1 MVGTGSGPL
10 DVVIVYGFDST
21 NNATPPF
28 YRVDKIFWMVQEKML
43 RNAVGSRPG
52 RLGYVHFWRPNT
64 YTSDMKVVDSGDV
77 EGRGYRTSPI
87 WKRPS
92 CEKKMASGMSE
103 AQKLIGDT
111 RDAVIVF
118 FSDGLV
124 HMGDYFDGAEDFK
137 AQVPVHTFTLGGDG
151 YNQSLRT
158 IAANS
163 AGGTFNPVP
172 VPEHPR
178 ESAAFSG
185 LLDNILTNSGEDMPP
200 PREEVSNI
208 GLVTLDAP
216 KYSRDDVGLTEET
229 LTVGLELKATT
240 FAAAREGLDLV
251 AVLDVST
258 SMEDKMA
265 RLKKAMKF
273 VIMKLTDKDRLSIVT
288 FSDQGRVLTNLR
300 SMTPAAQAELGAIVD
315 GLKEGGNTNI
325 TDGLEKGL
333 GVIAGRKYKD
343 GDRTPNVFLMS
354 DGEQNR
360 GGDAGQVKL
369 PDEVAVYT
377 FGFGSGADH
386 ALLGKIAK
394 KSAGGTFSSCP
405 DGSNLSSP
413 FAKLV
418 GGLTTIVAQNVQLT
432 LKSVPKEVASMDV
445 ASGIDYD
452 MKTTQVDD
460 KNEKKITIFFGTLFS
475 GESRKVIVKFA
486 LNARNP
492 KDIKGKK
499 KRYDAIIA
507 VAQHKYTAQMEEK
520 KQAAENITIRRTSKP
535 SPGLSADSAEL
546 QAEEVRQ
553 QVAVAVPQARELSD
567 AGDLVGARY
576 KLQDSLNAL
585 ENVALDSRDREN
597 MVRVLRDELLK
608 LIKLMANEQDYKTL
622 GRPYALAVESS
633 HGRQRAAGKGEE
645 EKDDQPVYL
654 YDTARMKT
662 CSKQAK
668 DFEENKIDR
677 VPSAADDD
685 KEELDA
691 NPYAKDAAPIA
702 MHLDNAIKALQ
713 ALRKILVPSA

>member
-1 MVGTGSGPL
+1 MAITRASAPSRPTRPAGRL
-10 DVVIVYGFDST
+10 
-21 NNATPPF
+21 TPFPS
-28 YRVDKIFWMVQEKML
+28 
-43 RNAVGSRPG
+43 RNIRGSRQ
-52 RLGYVHFWRPNT
+52 LSLASWT
-64 YTSDMKVVDSGDV
+64 AS
-77 EGRGYRTSPI
+77 SPT
-87 WKRPS
+87 P
-92 CEKKMASGMSE
+92 
-103 AQKLIGDT
+103 
-111 RDAVIVF
+111 
-118 FSDGLV
+118 
-124 HMGDYFDGAEDFK
+124 
-137 AQVPVHTFTLGGDG
+137 
-151 YNQSLRT
+151 
-158 IAANS
+158 
-163 AGGTFNPVP
+163 
-172 VPEHPR
+172 
-178 ESAAFSG
+178 
-185 LLDNILTNSGEDMPP
+185 
-200 PREEVSNI
+200 
-208 GLVTLDAP
+208 
-216 KYSRDDVGLTEET
+216 VGLTTEES

-251 AVLDVST
+251 AVLDVSK
-258 SMEDKMA
+258 SMEDKMD
-265 RLKKAMKF
+265 RLKKAMQF

-288 FSDQGRVLTNLR
+288 FSDQGAVLTNLR
-300 SMTPAAQAELGAIVD
+300 SMTPAAQAELGAIVG

-360 GGDAGQVKL
+360 GGDADQVKL
-369 PDEVAVYT
+369 PDDVAVYT

-432 LKSVPKEVASMDV
+432 LKSVPREVASMDV
-445 ASGIDYD
+445 IPGIDYD
-452 MKTTQVDD
+452 TQVDD
-460 KNEKKITIFFGTLFS
+460 KNDKKITIFFGTLFS

-486 LNARNP
+486 L

-535 SPGLSADSAEL
+535 SPGLSAESAEL

-553 QVAVAVPQARELSD
+553 KVAVAVPQARELAD

-597 MVRVLRDELLK
+597 MVHVLRDELLK
-608 LIKLMANEQDYKTL
+608 LIKLMANQQDYKNL

-645 EKDDQPVYL
+645 EKDDQHVYL

-662 CSKQAK
+662 CSKQAQ

-713 ALRKILVPSA
+713 ALRKILVPTA